1 MFETS
6 LRTYKTPKLI
16 FQNMIWLERKVIK
29 KFWELFFLLGR
40 NKNVDTPLT
49 ISIQCLKYNCA
60 SSRQHYLYPKKFYSY
75 CGNLGAMETNSFC
88 VFILFLA
95 IHTPLDLK

>member
-29 KFWELFFLLGR
+29 KFWELFFYKEETKML
-40 NKNVDTPLT
+40 TPL
-49 ISIQCLKYNCA
+49 SPYQFN
-60 SSRQHYLYPKKFYSY
+60 
-75 CGNLGAMETNSFC
+75 
-88 VFILFLA
+88 V
-95 IHTPLDLK
+95 

>member
-49 ISIQCLKYNCA
+49 ISIQCLKYNIA
-60 SSRQHYLYPKKFYSY
+60 HLHDNTIYIQR
-75 CGNLGAMETNSFC
+75 N
-88 VFILFLA
+88 FIVIA
-95 IHTPLDLK
+95 GI